1 MLSYRKGHMLGI
13 GNRDLFQTNW
23 VQRITNSIRVSGLC
37 HYEYK
42 DWGIKVLKTESTLLK
57 AFCGTSFENLGFADN
72 VEDLYLILC
81 LNQYVPSEKQYE
93 SRSKWEKNLH
103 ETDTQ

>member
-1 MLSYRKGHMLGI
+1 MI
-13 GNRDLFQTNW
+13 
-23 VQRITNSIRVSGLC
+23 
-37 HYEYK
+37 
-42 DWGIKVLKTESTLLK
+42 ESEVKNLLK
-57 AFCGTSFENLGFADN
+57 QLAAGEKNVDEVMLKLKMEPFENLGFADN

-93 SRSKWEKNLH
+93 SRSKLEKNLH